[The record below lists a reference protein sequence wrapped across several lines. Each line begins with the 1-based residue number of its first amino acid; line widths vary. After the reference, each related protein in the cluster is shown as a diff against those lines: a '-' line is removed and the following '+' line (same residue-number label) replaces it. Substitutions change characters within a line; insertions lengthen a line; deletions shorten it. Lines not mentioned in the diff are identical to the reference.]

1 MTTVQIPPRHAA
13 PSGPPPRT
21 VWLIGGMIALAVV
34 VLAVV
39 AVVVYRTG
47 PQNPADARDHVVS
60 APAAGRDAAVLDLLS
75 GATAVTVKAADL
87 GDRLFEA
94 ETPRDGRL
102 APRAKVT
109 DDGVVQLTLDG
120 DSGGPGGAA
129 VEVRLNRGVRWTVRF
144 TAGANASTADLR
156 DLGNLAAVEYVG
168 GVAAVDLTLPAAH
181 GTVPVRLSGGA
192 NTVAL
197 HAPKGT
203 PVRVRAGGG
212 AGAVTLDGAGNNG
225 VAAGA
230 TFASAGWDAAADR
243 YDLDATSGVG
253 TITVDHM

>member
-21 VWLIGGMIALAVV
+21 VWLIGGLVALTLVV
-34 VLAVV
+34 IAVV
-39 AVVVYRTG
+39 ATLVHSARPHT
-47 PQNPADARDHVVS
+47 PADTREHVVS
-60 APAAGRDAAVLDLLS
+60 APAAGRDAAVLDVLS

-102 APRAKVT
+102 TPQARVT
-109 DDGVVQLTLDG
+109 GDGVVQLTLDG
-120 DSGGPGGAA
+120 DGGPGGAA

-144 TAGANASTADLR
+144 TAGTNASTADLR

-181 GTVPVRLSGGA
+181 GTVPIRLSGGA

-197 HAPKGT
+197 HAPKAT

-212 AGAVTLDGAGNNG
+212 AGAVNIDGTANNG

-230 TFASAGWDAAADR
+230 TFASAGWDAATDR
-243 YDLDATSGVG
+243 YDVDATSGVG
-253 TITVDHM
+253 TITLDRT

>member
-13 PSGPPPRT
+13 PAGPPPRT
-21 VWLIGGMIALAVV
+21 VWLIGGLIALALVV
-34 VLAVV
+34 IAVV
-39 AVVVYRTG
+39 ATLMDSAGPRT
-47 PQNPADARDHVVS
+47 PADARDHVVS
-60 APAAGRDAAVLDLLS
+60 APAAGRDAAVLDVLS

-102 APRAKVT
+102 TPQARVT
-109 DDGVVQLTLDG
+109 DDGVVRLTLDG
-120 DSGGPGGAA
+120 EGGPGGAA

-156 DLGNLAAVEYVG
+156 DLGNLAAVEYAG
-168 GVAAVDLTLPAAH
+168 GVAAVELTLPAAH
-181 GTVPVRLSGGA
+181 GTVPIRLSGGA
-192 NTVAL
+192 NTVVL
-197 HAPKGT
+197 HAPKAA

-212 AGAVTLDGAGNNG
+212 AGAVTIDGAASNG

-230 TFASAGWDAAADR
+230 TFASAGWDGATDR
-243 YDLDATSGVG
+243 YDVDATSGVG
-253 TITVDHM
+253 TITVDRI